1 MSEDKNK
8 PGVPERVRINREQ
21 SCQRRTGAA
30 DDVAR
35 QHQAAARAVAS
46 TLTRCGAACRDR
58 TLA

>member
-21 SCQRRTGAA
+21 SCERRTDVP
-30 DDVAR
+30 DDGAR
-35 QHQAAARAVAS
+35 QHQAATRAVAS
-46 TLTRCGAACRDR
+46 TLTRCGVVCRDR

>member
-21 SCQRRTGAA
+21 SCERRTDVP
-30 DDVAR
+30 DDGAR

-46 TLTRCGAACRDR
+46 TLTRCGVV
-58 TLA
+58 

>member
-21 SCQRRTGAA
+21 SCQRRTNAP
-30 DDVAR
+30 DDVAP
-35 QHQAAARAVAS
+35 QQQAAARALGFA
-46 TLTRCGAACRDR
+46 LPRCSAACMDR